1 MASNRSPSPLTSRN
15 CRNSET
21 NSATRRSFNGSPFAR
36 PNPLVNPKSANPP
49 PIADHMKRNSTT
61 PRRSICGSSMFQDG
75 KENQKDLIRSPSPA
89 KGFMAPT
96 ISAASKFTP
105 SPRKKILGDKNDVVR
120 TSVQFVDKDPIL
132 KQEETALDDQI
143 KSTVVLETPV
153 VVEEVTLSS
162 TTNEKEMISDVTED
176 MNYVRVRP
184 FCCSPVTSPIIAPV
198 DSDHSLPPYD
208 PKNNFLSPRP
218 QFLRYKP
225 NPRLDAL
232 SNKDGSD
239 EYGDENHVTRLD
251 DNFSLSDSS
260 SYTEEE
266 VEVHGEEKNEAELG
280 ESVHGSSEAVSEI
293 ASEEKESETEVEK
306 VTKPRFFSRSRTVS
320 FVFLMFLVACFS
332 VSFTDLPPM
341 DLPIYQEV
349 GFKEVYHESL
359 KFVAFAKESVDDV
372 VHHVKQWSIDFVS
385 YLSDQKSQF
394 FPTREISSIQ
404 FFNLTVSPTQEEF
417 VFNRHIGTNYIYEV
431 QEVEE
436 ELENEMEMME
446 EEESY
451 EEMEVGDDFD
461 EVVTEDVSEIETDE
475 QIQFGDVETKSDSE
489 DVFVIKSE
497 PIVETQPEM
506 LSNDPEIESTESSS
520 VDPVPEAQP
529 EMLNNVR
536 EVESTESGSGDP
548 VPEAQSEV
556 GTDGPEIQSSLE
568 TLSSLSSQ
576 SINTIWLAGV
586 SMVILAAASAGF
598 YMKKIKSMATKP
610 ANVRVTDDDM
620 CSESCSAESSSVQNG
635 YKKKSG
641 YNKRES
647 LASSSTDLSM
657 GSASYG
663 SFTTYERIPIK
674 HGDEVLMTPIRRSS
688 RLNKSQVTSS

>member
-1 MASNRSPSPLTSRN
+1 MASNRSPSPLTPRT

-36 PNPLVNPKSANPP
+36 PNPLVNPKSANPSTVT
-49 PIADHMKRNSTT
+49 DQMKRNSTT
-61 PRRSICGSSMFQDG
+61 PRKSFCGGSMFQDG
-75 KENQKDLIRSPSPA
+75 KENQKDSIRSPSPA

-105 SPRKKILGDKNDVVR
+105 SPRKKILGEKNDILR
-120 TSVQFVDKDPIL
+120 TSVQFVDKDRVL
-132 KQEETALDDQI
+132 KPVETAFDDQI
-143 KSTVVLETPV
+143 KSTVAVETPNV
-153 VVEEVTLSS
+153 GDEVTLSS
-162 TTNEKEMISDVTED
+162 TTDEKEMVSDVTED
-176 MNYVRVRP
+176 TSYVRVRP

-225 NPRLDAL
+225 NPRIDAL
-232 SNKDGSD
+232 LNKDGSD
-239 EYGDENHVTRLD
+239 EYGDDNEVTRLD
-251 DNFSLSDSS
+251 DSFSLTDSS
-260 SYTEEE
+260 SDTEEE
-266 VEVHGEEKNEAELG
+266 VEVHEEEKNEAELL
-280 ESVHGSSEAVSEI
+280 ESFHGSSEVVSEI
-293 ASEEKESETEVEK
+293 VSEEKESETEVEK
-306 VTKPRFFSRSRTVS
+306 VTKPRFFTRSKTVS

-341 DLPIYQEV
+341 DLPIYEEV

-359 KFVAFAKESVDDV
+359 KFVAFAKESFDDV
-372 VHHVKQWSIDFVS
+372 VLHVKQWSIDFVS

-394 FPTREISSIQ
+394 FATREISSIQ
-404 FFNLTVSPTQEEF
+404 FYNLTVSPPQEEF
-417 VFNRHIGTNYIYEV
+417 VFNRHIGTDYIHEV

-436 ELENEMEMME
+436 ELAKMEMME
-446 EEESY
+446 EEEEENY
-451 EEMEVGDDFD
+451 EEMEVDDDFD
-461 EVVTEDVSEIETDE
+461 EVVTEEVNEIETDE
-475 QIQFGDVETKSDSE
+475 QIHGDDMEAKSDLE

-497 PIVETQPEM
+497 VLLETQTEM
-506 LSNDPEIESTESSS
+506 LSNDPEIESISS

-529 EMLNNVR
+529 NMLSNDP
-536 EVESTESGSGDP
+536 EVQSTESGSVDP
-548 VPEAQSEV
+548 VPEAPSEV
-556 GTDGPEIQSSLE
+556 VTHGPKIQSSSE
-568 TLSSLSSQ
+568 TLSSLLSQ
-576 SINTIWLAGV
+576 SINTIYLAGV
-586 SMVILAAASAGF
+586 SMVIMAAASAII
-598 YMKKIKSMATKP
+598 YMKKRKTKAIKP

-620 CSESCSAESSSVQNG
+620 CSESCSAESSSVQKG
-635 YKKKSG
+635 IKKKSG

-657 GSASYG
+657 GSPSYG

-674 HGDEVLMTPIRRSS
+674 HGEEVLMTPIRRSS